1 MNCSRYYLTLFFSTV
16 ALQAFGSADAA
27 QSLVYDARIGFLSA
41 GTLEVNMVLSKGRY
55 ELFGDVRTSGAI
67 ERFFRWRG
75 KFAAVG
81 FMVEEKPRTRAYLL
95 FEERKSSR
103 MVTLAAHGKTTI
115 HRPAGKSREVQ
126 YPRGSDLMS
135 VMFLTDHCFDS
146 AWVHDGEDAYEVV
159 LTSSRKR
166 SLDQGRAYFR
176 GSTQLCRYRFN
187 YEKGEQRGLDVWLG
201 QHGDRR
207 VPVRIR
213 VRVPLRPDA
222 LLRLRTGR

>member
-1 MNCSRYYLTLFFSTV
+1 MNCPINYPALFLLTF
-16 ALQAFGSADAA
+16 ALQAIGSGDAT
-27 QSLVYDARIGFLSA
+27 QSLVYDARVGFLSA
-41 GTLEVNMVLSKGRY
+41 GRLEVNMALSKGRY

-95 FEERKSSR
+95 FEERKNSR
-103 MVTLAAHGKTTI
+103 KVTLAAHGKTTI
-115 HRPAGKSREVQ
+115 HRPAAESREVQ

-135 VMFLTDHCFDS
+135 VLFLTDHCFDS

-159 LTSSRKR
+159 LTASRKR
-166 SLDQGRAYFR
+166 SVDQGRAYFR

-201 QHGDRR
+201 LHGDRWL
-207 VPVRIR
+207 PVRIR
-213 VRVPLRPDA
+213 VRVPLRPDG
-222 LLRLRTGR
+222 LLKLRTRR